1 MGKNKIRDL
10 LHVSV
15 PSPKRSTFDRSHTNP
30 ITADVGYI
38 YPVLVDE
45 LLPTDYVKLDLMA
58 FAQTNPLTKPLL
70 GRFTMKFEAFFVP
83 LRLYSQNLDLNNVQP
98 DFSDDFGLPFFTL
111 PSDTEHPTIEPD
123 AEDELY
129 VHGTSLLSYLNMLPA
144 KWTSSSVL
152 AGDVLN
158 GVPFI
163 GYFDI
168 YRNFYANPQ
177 DRSIPFR
184 VGTRALTSG
193 ISYDVQDH
201 YVDLSQFDTF
211 ISTLTRNSIND
222 DGEAT
227 PQSVFE
233 VFQQA
238 FRNTN
243 ATGNTVFTSA
253 PPLFNGQLWNSANQ
267 PSGPMALTLNALHLG
282 LLRRTYN
289 DDYFTAFF
297 SNDFVNYQ
305 ESTARVV
312 VNNNVVTVNQL
323 RLANRVAKY
332 VDRSILSGT
341 RYGDWLDV
349 HFGAKTDTK
358 LCIPQF
364 LGSLRVPLVFNDVVS
379 QTQSG
384 EATSVNDNTTL
395 GSRGSLGQGFK
406 DFSKGSWLRF
416 EAKEHGYLMIM
427 CSIVPN
433 VCYTRGIPKM
443 YRKTRFADIYVPE
456 MDAVGYQ
463 DLSEQEFN
471 AVTGSDNSIAKQ
483 PSWFEYMVDYD
494 KAHGL
499 FVELEDYRQWLLIRD
514 PLYFAYADKNSSSF
528 NPSFSTYVLPELYNQ
543 VFAVQKEMDNFQ
555 IQLRFDYKIK
565 RPISKQVL
573 PRM

>member
-45 LLPTDYVKLDLMA
+45 LLPSDYVKLDLMS
-58 FAQTNPLTKPLL
+58 FVQTNPLTKPLL
-70 GRFTMKFEAFFVP
+70 GRFTLKFEAFFVP
-83 LRLYSQNLDLNNVQP
+83 LRLYCQNLDLNNVQP
-98 DFSDDFGLPFFTL
+98 DFSDDFDLPYFGVSFS
-111 PSDTEHPTIEPD
+111 PVEVRP
-123 AEDELY
+123 EDEFLSMK
-129 VHGTSLLSYLNMLPA
+129 GTNLLCYLNMIPSGC
-144 KWTSSSVL
+144 SSETGFGGLSK
-152 AGDVLN
+152 LN
-158 GVPFI
+158 GVPFA
-163 GYFDI
+163 GYMDI
-168 YRNFYANPQ
+168 YRNYYANPH
-177 DRSIPFR
+177 DRLVPFR
-184 VGTRALTSG
+184 VGRRISSSSSN
-193 ISYDVQDH
+193 SYDVQDH
-201 YVDLSQFDTF
+201 YVTLSQFDRF
-211 ISTLTRNSIND
+211 ISTLTRNSID
-222 DGEAT
+222 DSGNSHALDVF
-227 PQSVFE
+227 SVFRE
-233 VFQQA
+233 A
-238 FRNTN
+238 FRNPSASGTSY
-243 ATGNTVFTSA
+243 TSA
-253 PPLFNGQLWNSANQ
+253 PPLFNGQLWNGVNSDSV
-267 PSGPMALTLNALHLG
+267 SGVTTENALHLG

-297 SNDFVNYQ
+297 SNDFVDYQ
-305 ESTARVV
+305 ESTARVI

-323 RLANRVAKY
+323 RLANRVARF

-349 HFGAKTDTK
+349 HFGVKTNNR

-364 LGSLRVPLVFNDVVS
+364 LGSLRVPVVFNDVVS
-379 QTQSG
+379 QSQTG
-384 EATSVNDNTTL
+384 AATSIGDNTTL
-395 GSRGSLGQGFK
+395 GSRASLGQGFK

-427 CSIVPN
+427 ASIVPD
-433 VCYTRGIPKM
+433 VCYVRGIPKM
-443 YRKTRFADIYVPE
+443 YQKTRFSDIYVPE

-463 DLSEQEFN
+463 DLLRNEFS
-471 AVTGSDNSIAKQ
+471 AVNGGVESLAKQ
-483 PSWFEYMVDYD
+483 PSWFEYMVDYN

-499 FVELEDYRQWLLIRD
+499 FTDLEEYRQWLLIRD
-514 PLYFAYADKNSSSF
+514 PEYFAFGSSDMQSILTE
-528 NPSFSTYVLPELYNQ
+528 FSTYILPELYNQ